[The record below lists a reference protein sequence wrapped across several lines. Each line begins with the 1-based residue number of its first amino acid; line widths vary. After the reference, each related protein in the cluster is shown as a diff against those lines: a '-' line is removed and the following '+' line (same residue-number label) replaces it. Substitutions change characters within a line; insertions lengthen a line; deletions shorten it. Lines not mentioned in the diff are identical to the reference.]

1 VIVSHPM
8 RASQKPV
15 VEVVLCS
22 TQRAQRKPELQE
34 IILDQADGLDWPT
47 LCKCDLIYGVEK
59 TEIKPTGGK
68 FRRPEERSWSAR
80 SSLRTAGERSF
91 KALPRLS
98 REDRKAA
105 CDALRAI
112 GPVDILPRK

>member
-1 VIVSHPM
+1 MIVSHPM

-59 TEIKPTGGK
+59 TEIKAYRGQVSEA
-68 FRRPEERSWSAR
+68 RRAQ
-80 SSLRTAGERSF
+80 LVRTIIAAHGWGE
-91 KALPRLS
+91 
-98 REDRKAA
+98 
-105 CDALRAI
+105 
-112 GPVDILPRK
+112 IL